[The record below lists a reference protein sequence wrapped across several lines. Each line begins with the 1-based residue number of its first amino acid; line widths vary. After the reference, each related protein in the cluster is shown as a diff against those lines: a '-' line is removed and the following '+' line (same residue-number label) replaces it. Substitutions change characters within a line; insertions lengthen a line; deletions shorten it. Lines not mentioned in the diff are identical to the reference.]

1 MESRVNPRYVA
12 LLALDRIEFSVVI
25 CYFKSFMFYW
35 TCIYITEFMH
45 AANEFSAFARSSM

>member
-35 TCIYITEFMH
+35 TCIYITEFML